1 MAKNNFLFVMNNFT
15 LPDVTTRF
23 WGDISYLT
31 WTCNSR
37 FERKCV

>member
-23 WGDISYLT
+23 WGDISYLM
-31 WTCNSR
+31 NM
-37 FERKCV
+37 